1 MLRIAEGILEVY
13 DFINKDLVYAG
24 IILHD
29 LCKVVELG
37 GFEAEEY
44 SVEGQLI
51 GHLVMISQELV
62 VKPARLVL

>member
-29 LCKVVELG
+29 LCK
-37 GFEAEEY
+37 
-44 SVEGQLI
+44 
-51 GHLVMISQELV
+51 
-62 VKPARLVL
+62 